1 MKAYLEQNK
10 LVIWIEDNGDGISL
24 EQLDYIRSCL
34 NDNKSIK
41 SSETMQNSIGIVN
54 VKKRIEMICRPG
66 SEIKIESEAGSGTR
80 IIISIVLEEE
90 DHV

>member
-34 NDNKSIK
+34 NENKSIK
-41 SSETMQNSIGIVN
+41 SNETMQNSIGIVN

-66 SEIKIESEAGSGTR
+66 SEIKIESEAGRGTR